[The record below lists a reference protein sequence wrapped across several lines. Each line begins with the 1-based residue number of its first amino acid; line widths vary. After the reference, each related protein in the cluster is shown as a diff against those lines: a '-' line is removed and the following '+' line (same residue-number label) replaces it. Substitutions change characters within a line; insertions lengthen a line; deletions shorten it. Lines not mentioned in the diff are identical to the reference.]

1 MPIGHSIAWGFV
13 VIDPITAAAT
23 ATKCYAMVKGLVEAG
38 REAHDVMGQI
48 AQWYGA
54 ASDVLYAENKAKNPN
69 PFKKIVFAKSVESE
83 ALQLFA
89 LKQKMISQQKDILH
103 IINLAYGAQGL
114 EEFRALKKQVA
125 KERQDAV
132 YRQMEMRKQILEG
145 IALVVMFGL
154 MIFLIGLI
162 LS

>member
-1 MPIGHSIAWGFV
+1 M
-13 VIDPITAAAT
+13 IDPITAAAT
-23 ATKCYAMVKGLVEAG
+23 ATKAYAMVKALVEAG

-48 AQWYGA
+48 GQWYGA

-69 PFKKIVFAKSVESE
+69 PFKKIVFSKSVEAE

-89 LKQKMISQQKDILH
+89 LKQKMISQQKEILH

-114 EEFRALKKQVA
+114 EDFRALKKQVA
-125 KERQDAV
+125 KERKDAV
-132 YRQMEMRKQILEG
+132 YRQMEMRQQIAQGFLLIVLMG
-145 IALVVMFGL
+145 VMAVLIAF
-154 MIFLIGLI
+154 I

>member
-1 MPIGHSIAWGFV
+1 M
-13 VIDPITAAAT
+13 IDPITAAAT
-23 ATKCYAMVKGLVEAG
+23 ATKAYAMVKALVEAG

-48 AQWYGA
+48 GQWYGA

-69 PFKKIVFAKSVESE
+69 PFKKIVFSKSVEAE

-89 LKQKMISQQKDILH
+89 LKQKMISQQKEILH

-114 EEFRALKKQVA
+114 EDFRALKKQVA
-125 KERQDAV
+125 KERKDAV
-132 YRQMEMRKQILEG
+132 YRQMEMRQQIAQGFLLIVLMG
-145 IALVVMFGL
+145 VMGALIAF
-154 MIFLIGLI
+154 I